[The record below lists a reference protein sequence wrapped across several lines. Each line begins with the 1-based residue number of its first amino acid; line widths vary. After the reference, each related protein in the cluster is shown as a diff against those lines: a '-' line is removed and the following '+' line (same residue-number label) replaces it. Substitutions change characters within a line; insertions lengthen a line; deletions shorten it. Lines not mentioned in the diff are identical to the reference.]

1 MDKYDIKRSP
11 YHFSIRRPVTATMIV
26 LTAVVFG
33 YLSYRLLPINMM
45 PDITY
50 PSITVRTEY
59 PGSAPEEVESTITR
73 PLEQSLGVVRDLVE
87 MSSSSRAEYSDVLL
101 EFAWDV
107 DMNRATQDVRE
118 KLDLVFLPEGVKEPL
133 ILRYDPS
140 LDPLLRIGLTSDSLG
155 PVSLRKIS
163 EDLLKQEF
171 EKIKGVAAA
180 KVKGGDVDEIR
191 VAVRSASLDMLNIP
205 IERLIQRLSA
215 ENINIAGG
223 RINEGESEFIV
234 RTLNE
239 FQSVEEIGEISI
251 IHSDGKTIRLD
262 DVAEVRRT
270 SKEKTSLTRFAESE
284 SVEIEIFKES
294 EANPIAVS
302 DLVKK
307 RIFGWEKKQGL
318 NISFGEPQEESKKG
332 GLRPLQETLT
342 DNIKIYILS
351 DQAEFIRLAVNEVK
365 VAAILGGILAIGVLL
380 IFLGRLRDT
389 LVVAIV
395 IPISLVCTFA
405 AMHIFG
411 ISVNVMSLGGLALGI
426 GMMVDNAIVVI
437 ESIYRRKE
445 QGEGAVESA
454 VNGTR
459 IVGGAVTASTL
470 TTVVV
475 FFPIVFVTGIAGQI
489 FGDMALTV
497 IISLVVSLFVAL
509 FFIPMLVSLRF
520 NRDSQK
526 DNPVTWETNDFHFI
540 RCWENLKSGFKRW
553 AKLNLFLKILTFI
566 VVLYFLVLRFLFEL
580 ILRSLHWVAIS
591 SGRLIRKISTGI
603 LRTMMKWSKTKGK
616 STHRNFQKMFG
627 VITSFYLRVLSSVLR
642 HPISILLI
650 MVLMCFFAYG
660 WVLPQMGGELIPSV
674 SQGMFEVEFT
684 FPTGTTLEKTS
695 RAILPIEKDLMKMQ
709 GIKSISSRSGGDP
722 TGTQQSG
729 HGSNFAIMTVSLE
742 SGGDIDEREA
752 RAIERVHEL
761 AANIPSLRILVS
773 YPTLF
778 TFKQPVELIL
788 KGDDLAKLRILANR
802 ISSDLENLSILRDVE
817 SSVRRGN
824 PEAVVKFDRDRLSML
839 GLNPRSAAERVR
851 SAVLGVVPTRFRE
864 EERRVDIRVQFSE
877 KDRESLENLRNLVI
891 NPDQLVPVTLSE
903 VASIQVL
910 EGPAE
915 VRRADG
921 IRAAVITAGIENTD
935 LKTADIAIRDVLSD
949 YDLREGYDYL
959 ISGQRR
965 EMDESLGSLRLA
977 LMLAIFLV
985 YVVMASQFESF
996 KSPFLI
1002 LLTVPLAV
1010 AAVIPVLWGFGIPIS
1025 VMVFLGLIV
1034 LVGIVVNDS
1043 IVFVD
1048 YTNQVFRSGETV
1060 RNAIQ
1065 TAAGARFRPIIMT
1078 TLTTILALLPMAIG
1092 VGEGV
1097 EIRRPMA
1104 VTVIFGL
1111 SFSTMITLIVI
1122 PVLYRLMHKDK
1133 S

>member
-1 MDKYDIKRSP
+1 MEKFDITRSP

-59 PGSAPEEVESTITR
+59 PGSAPEEVESTVTR

-87 MSSSSRAEYSDVLL
+87 MSSSSRAEFSDILL
-101 EFAWDV
+101 EFSWDV

-140 LDPLLRIGLTSDSLG
+140 LDPLLRIGLTSDSLD
-155 PVSLRKIS
+155 PVLLRKIS
-163 EDLLKQEF
+163 EDILKQEF
-171 EKIKGVAAA
+171 EKLPGVAAA
-180 KVKGGDVDEIR
+180 KVKGGEEDEIR
-191 VAVRSASLDMLNIP
+191 VSVRSASLDQLNIP

-223 RINEGESEFIV
+223 RINEGESEFII

-239 FQSVEEIGEISI
+239 FQSVEEIGDIAIISRAN
-251 IHSDGKTIRLD
+251 KTIRLR
-262 DVAEVRRT
+262 DVADVYRTTKERT
-270 SKEKTSLTRFAESE
+270 SITRVAESE
-284 SVEIEIFKES
+284 SVEIEIYKES

-302 DLVKK
+302 ELVKK
-307 RIFGWEKKQGL
+307 RIFGWEKKKGW
-318 NISFGEPQEESKKG
+318 NINFGDNDPSKQG

-342 DNIKIYILS
+342 DRIKISVLS

-365 VAAILGGILAIGVLL
+365 SAAILGGLLAIGVLF
-380 IFLGRLRDT
+380 IFLGKLRDT
-389 LVVAIV
+389 LVVAVV

-411 ISVNVMSLGGLALGI
+411 ISINVMSLGGLALGI

-437 ESIYRRKE
+437 ESIYRRRE
-445 QGEGAVESA
+445 AGDGSVESA
-454 VNGTR
+454 VIGTK

-470 TTVVV
+470 TTIVV

-497 IISLVVSLFVAL
+497 IISLGVSLLVAL
-509 FFIPMLVSLRF
+509 FFIPMLISLGTE
-520 NRDSQK
+520 RDSK
-526 DNPVTWETNDFHFI
+526 IITAGVWETNDFYFRHA
-540 RCWENLKSGFKRW
+540 WTNLKSGWKRW
-553 AKLNLFLKILTFI
+553 KSVNIILRILVFP
-566 VVLYFLVLRFLFEL
+566 VVFGYLTIRFFFEL
-580 ILRSLHWVAIS
+580 LLRSNHWLVIK
-591 SGRLIRKISTGI
+591 SGRIIRRISRRFIRVFFG
-603 LRTMMKWSKTKGK
+603 WSKKRG
-616 STHRNFQKMFG
+616 SETHRKFQVG
-627 VITSFYLRVLSSVLR
+627 LAATTSFYQGILGKALQ
-642 HPISILLI
+642 HPVPILTTMAL
-650 MVLMCFFAYG
+650 LCWFAYG

-674 SQGMFEVEFT
+674 SQDMFEVEFT
-684 FPTGTTLEKTS
+684 FPTGTTLDKTS
-695 RAILPIEKDLMKMQ
+695 NAILPIEKELMKMP
-709 GIKSISSRSGGDP
+709 GIMSISSRAGGDL

-729 HGSNFAIMTVSLE
+729 QGPNFAVMTVSLE

-752 RAIERVHEL
+752 RAIERIHEL
-761 AANIPSLRILVS
+761 AANIPSLQILIT

-788 KGDDLAKLRILANR
+788 KGDELSKLRSLATS
-802 ISSDLENLSILRDVE
+802 IKSDLERLPVLRDVE

-851 SAVLGVVPTRFRE
+851 SAILGVVPTCFRE

-877 KDRESLENLRNLVI
+877 RDRGSLAQLRDLVI
-891 NPDQLVPVTLSE
+891 NPDQPVPVSLSE
-903 VASIQVL
+903 VATIEVL

-915 VRRADG
+915 IRRADG
-921 IRAAVITAGIENTD
+921 IRAAVITAGIVDTD
-935 LKTADIAIRDVLSD
+935 LKTADLAIREVLD
-949 YDLREGYDYL
+949 GYDLREGYDYI

-965 EMDESLGSLRLA
+965 EMDDSHGSLRLA
-977 LMLAIFLV
+977 LMLAVFLV

-1002 LLTVPLAV
+1002 LLTIPLAV
-1010 AAVIPVLWGFGIPIS
+1010 AAVIPALWGVGMPIS

-1034 LVGIVVNDS
+1034 LAGIVVNDS

-1048 YTNQVFRSGETV
+1048 YTNQVFRSGETLL
-1060 RNAIQ
+1060 NSIQ
-1065 TAAGARFRPIIMT
+1065 AAAKARFRPIIMT
-1078 TLTTILALLPMAIG
+1078 TLTTVLALLPMAVG

-1111 SFSTMITLIVI
+1111 TFSTMITLIVI

>member
-1 MDKYDIKRSP
+1 
-11 YHFSIRRPVTATMIV
+11 MIV
-26 LTAVVFG
+26 LTVVVFG

-59 PGSAPEEVESTITR
+59 PGSAPEEVESTVTR
-73 PLEQSLGVVRDLVE
+73 PLEQSLGVVRELVE
-87 MSSSSRAEYSDVLL
+87 MSSSSRAEYSDILL

-107 DMNRATQDVRE
+107 DMNTATQDVRE
-118 KLDLVFLPEGVKEPL
+118 KLDLVFLSEGVKEPL

-140 LDPLLRIGLTSDSLG
+140 LDPLLRIGLTSDSLQ
-155 PVSLRKIS
+155 PVMLRKLC
-163 EDLLKQEF
+163 EDILKQEF
-171 EKIKGVAAA
+171 EKLQGVAAA
-180 KVKGGDVDEIR
+180 KIKGGEEDEIR
-191 VAVRSASLDMLNIP
+191 VAVSSSSLDQLNIP

-239 FQSVEEIGEISI
+239 FQSIDDIREIVILSR
-251 IHSDGKTIRLD
+251 SGKTIRLQD
-262 DVAEVRRT
+262 IAVVNRT
-270 SKEKTSLTRFAESE
+270 SKEKTSLTRVSESE
-284 SVEIEIFKES
+284 SVEIEIYKES
-294 EANPIAVS
+294 DANPIAVS
-302 DLVKK
+302 ELVKK
-307 RIFGWEKKQGL
+307 RIFGWEKKKAW
-318 NISFGEPQEESKKG
+318 NINFGGQEEPILRG

-342 DNIKIYILS
+342 DRVKVSILS
-351 DQAEFIRLAVNEVK
+351 DQAEFINLAVNEVK
-365 VAAILGGILAIGVLL
+365 SAAILGGILAIVVLL

-389 LVVAIV
+389 LVVAVV

-405 AMHIFG
+405 AMHIFE
-411 ISVNVMSLGGLALGI
+411 ISINVMSLGGLALGI

-437 ESIYRRKE
+437 ESIYRRRE
-445 QGEGAVESA
+445 AGEKLIESA
-454 VNGTR
+454 VLGTR
-459 IVGGAVTASTL
+459 TVGGAVTASTL

-497 IISLVVSLFVAL
+497 IISLVVSLAVAL
-509 FFIPMLVSLRF
+509 FFIPMLISLKF
-520 NRDSQK
+520 NRVSPEEPGKSWNTKEFNFGQAW
-526 DNPVTWETNDFHFI
+526 V
-540 RCWENLKSGFKRW
+540 NLKSGFVWWK
-553 AKLNLFLKILTFI
+553 KLNIIMKILSSI
-566 VVLYFLVLRFLFEL
+566 VVLYYLLIRFLFEL
-580 ILRSLHWVAIS
+580 LLKAIHWLYIQI
-591 SGRLIRKISTGI
+591 GKLLIKFSRGSVKTII
-603 LRTMMKWSKTKGK
+603 AWSKKHGDR
-616 STHRNFQKMFG
+616 THRNFSAVFG
-627 VITSFYLRVLSSVLR
+627 GITSLYLSVLTRILR
-642 HPISILLI
+642 HPILLISAILL
-650 MVLMCFFAYG
+650 LCWFAFG

-674 SQGMFEVEFT
+674 SQGTFEVEFT

-695 RAILPIEKDLMKMQ
+695 NAILPIEKELINMP

-722 TGTQQSG
+722 SGTQQSVR
-729 HGSNFAIMTVSLE
+729 GSNFAVMTITLE

-752 RAIERVHEL
+752 HVIERIHEL
-761 AANIPSLRILVS
+761 AANIPSLRILIT

-778 TFKQPVELIL
+778 TFRQPIELII
-788 KGDDLAKLRILANR
+788 KGDDLVKLRSLSTSIQL
-802 ISSDLENLSILRDVE
+802 DLEKLLILRDIE
-817 SSVRRGN
+817 TSVRRGN
-824 PEAVVKFDRDRLSML
+824 PEAVIEFDRDRLSML
-839 GLNPRSAAERVR
+839 GLNPRNAAERVR
-851 SAVLGVVPTRFRE
+851 SSILGVVPTRFRE

-877 KDRESLENLRNLVI
+877 HDRGSLAQLRNLVI
-891 NPDQLVPVTLSE
+891 NPDQPVPVLLSE
-903 VASIQVL
+903 VAAIEVL

-915 VRRADG
+915 IRRVDG
-921 IRAAVITAGIENTD
+921 IRAAVITAGIKDSD
-935 LKTADIAIRDVLSD
+935 LKTADLAIRNILDD
-949 YDLREGYDYL
+949 YDLRDGYDYL

-965 EMDESLGSLRLA
+965 EMDESLGSLQLA
-977 LMLAIFLV
+977 LLLAVFLV

-1010 AAVIPVLWGFGIPIS
+1010 AAVIPMLWGVGMPIS

-1060 RNAIQ
+1060 VNAIK
-1065 TAAGARFRPIIMT
+1065 TAAGARFRPIVMT
-1078 TLTTILALLPMAIG
+1078 TLTTVLALLPMAVG

-1111 SFSTMITLIVI
+1111 SFSTLITLIVI